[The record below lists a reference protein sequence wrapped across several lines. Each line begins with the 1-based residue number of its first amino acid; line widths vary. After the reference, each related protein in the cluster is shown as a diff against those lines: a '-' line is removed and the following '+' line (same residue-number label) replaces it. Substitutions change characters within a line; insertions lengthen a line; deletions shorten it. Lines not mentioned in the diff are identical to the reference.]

1 MSCHALVGAASGELL
16 SLDGRVLVHD
26 SQAELE
32 FLFPGARVVTLPPY
46 VPPERTLPV
55 SAHPE
60 MASVRFP
67 LDRRDFQ

>member
-1 MSCHALVGAASGELL
+1 MSRYGLVGAASGELL
-16 SLDGRVLVHD
+16 THGGRVLSHD

-32 FLFPGARVVTLPPY
+32 FLFPGARVVNLPSHI
-46 VPPERTLPV
+46 PPERTLPV